1 MKYRW
6 QISEKLA
13 DDQVT
18 KPLRKLLHDQWMLP
32 NRLIH
37 YLRISRTVLLNC
49 EFRYKNELVKSNDHL
64 LLLICCDYIR
74 TPAAND
80 YIPYSPSYLEFLYE
94 KRDFLVVNKP
104 RG

>member
-18 KPLRKLLHDQWMLP
+18 KPLRKLLHDQWLLP

-37 YLRISRTVLLNC
+37 YLRIRRTVLVNG
-49 EFRYKNELVKSNDHL
+49 EYRSMNELVGRNSVAIL
-64 LLLICCDYIR
+64 W
-74 TPAAND
+74 
-80 YIPYSPSYLEFLYE
+80 
-94 KRDFLVVNKP
+94 
-104 RG
+104 

>member
-18 KPLRKLLHDQWMLP
+18 KPLRKLLHDQWLLP

-37 YLRISRTVLLNC
+37 YLRIRRTVLVNG
-49 EFRYKNELVKSNDHL
+49 EYRSMNELVGRNDNIQL
-64 LLLICCDYIR
+64 LFCGDEIR

-80 YIPYSPSYLEFLYE
+80 YIPSSQSHLEVLYE
-94 KRDFLVVNKP
+94 NRDLLVVNKP
-104 RG
+104 R

>member
-18 KPLRKLLHDQWMLP
+18 KPLRKLLHDQWLLP
-32 NRLIH
+32 NLLIH
-37 YLRISRTVLLNC
+37 YLRIRRTVLVNG
-49 EFRYKNELVKSNDHL
+49 EYRSMNELVGRNDNIQL
-64 LLLICCDYIR
+64 LFCGDEIR

-80 YIPYSPSYLEFLYE
+80 YIPSSQSHLSSM
-94 KRDFLVVNKP
+94 RIAIC
-104 RG
+104 

>member
-18 KPLRKLLHDQWMLP
+18 KPLRKLLHDQWLLP

-37 YLRISRTVLLNC
+37 YLRIRRTVLVNGNYRSRMRLLRKMIIFNYYFVVMKFVPLPQMII
-49 EFRYKNELVKSNDHL
+49 FRLHNH
-64 LLLICCDYIR
+64 
-74 TPAAND
+74 T
-80 YIPYSPSYLEFLYE
+80 
-94 KRDFLVVNKP
+94 
-104 RG
+104 